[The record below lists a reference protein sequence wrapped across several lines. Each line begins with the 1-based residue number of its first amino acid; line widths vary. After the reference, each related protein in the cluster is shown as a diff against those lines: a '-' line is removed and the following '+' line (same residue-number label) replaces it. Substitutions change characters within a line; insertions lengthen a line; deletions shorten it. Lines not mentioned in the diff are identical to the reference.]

1 MRNKLISCNQNVYVD
16 QIELKRLHINKKG
29 IRVFGAAESFSHVDN
44 KSNWSAIVMRRDLIV
59 DGLSFGS
66 TTIEG
71 DDATENIVTMWKRLD
86 RNDIAC
92 IFLDGLV
99 VSMYNII
106 DGEKIFQLT
115 GLPVVAI
122 TFRDSKGLEDS
133 ITHHFRSRTDKK
145 LERYLALGN
154 RESILLRTG
163 KRIYVRYWGSSYDI
177 VKKLLDIFT
186 LQGAIPEPIRLAKL
200 LARESGKHFLKNQ
213 K

>member
-1 MRNKLISCNQNVYVD
+1 
-16 QIELKRLHINKKG
+16 
-29 IRVFGAAESFSHVDN
+29 
-44 KSNWSAIVMRRDLIV
+44 MRRDLVV

-71 DDATENIVTMWKRLD
+71 DDATENIVEMWKRLD

-106 DGEKIFQLT
+106 DGEKISQLT
-115 GLPVVAI
+115 KLPVIAL
-122 TFRDSKGLEDS
+122 TFRESKGLEDS
-133 ITHHFRSRTDKK
+133 ICHHFRPRAEEK
-145 LERYLALGN
+145 LERYRMLGD

-163 KRIYVRYWGSSYDI
+163 KRIYVRYWGVSFKV
-177 VKKLLDIFT
+177 VKVLLDSFT

-200 LARESGKHFLKNQ
+200 LARESGKHFLKNRH
-213 K
+213 

>member
-1 MRNKLISCNQNVYVD
+1 
-16 QIELKRLHINKKG
+16 
-29 IRVFGAAESFSHVDN
+29 
-44 KSNWSAIVMRRDLIV
+44 MRRDLIV

-71 DDATENIVTMWKRLD
+71 DDATENIVEMWKRLD

-106 DGEKIFQLT
+106 DGEKVSKLT
-115 GLPVVAI
+115 GLPVVAV
-122 TFRDSKGLEDS
+122 TFRDSRGLDS
-133 ITHHFRSRTDKK
+133 SICHHFRLRAAEK
-145 LERYLALGN
+145 LVRYKMLRD

-163 KRIYVRYWGSSYDI
+163 KQIYVRYWGTSYKV
-177 VKKLLDIFT
+177 VKALLDAFT

-200 LARESGKHFLKNQ
+200 LARESGRHFLKSRQ
-213 K
+213 

>member
-1 MRNKLISCNQNVYVD
+1 
-16 QIELKRLHINKKG
+16 
-29 IRVFGAAESFSHVDN
+29 
-44 KSNWSAIVMRRDLIV
+44 MRRDLVV

-71 DDATENIVTMWKRLD
+71 DDATENIIEMWKRLD

-106 DGEKIFQLT
+106 DGEKIFKLT

-122 TFRDSKGLEDS
+122 TFRDSKGLESS
-133 ITHHFRSRTDKK
+133 ICHHFHPRADEK
-145 LERYLALGN
+145 LGRYKLLGD
-154 RESILLRTG
+154 REPVLLRTG
-163 KRIYVRYWGSSYDI
+163 KRLYVRYWGLSYKL
-177 VKKLLDIFT
+177 VKNLLDYFT

-200 LARESGKHFLKNQ
+200 LARESGKHYLKNRG
-213 K
+213 